1 MNGMTYF
8 EVNTTAS
15 ASSVRVQPVT
25 GRRYFDATAPAPN
38 ACASSAVGYA
48 TIFAAR
54 QFAAERDVFGRIV
67 LLCRRGRGSEEKER
81 YDRQKAFHIFSIF
94 VAVKV

>member
-48 TIFAAR
+48 TILPRGSSRPSETYSGESYSCAAAGAAAR
-54 QFAAERDVFGRIV
+54 KKSDMI
-67 LLCRRGRGSEEKER
+67 
-81 YDRQKAFHIFSIF
+81 DRKRFIFL
-94 VAVKV
+94 VYL